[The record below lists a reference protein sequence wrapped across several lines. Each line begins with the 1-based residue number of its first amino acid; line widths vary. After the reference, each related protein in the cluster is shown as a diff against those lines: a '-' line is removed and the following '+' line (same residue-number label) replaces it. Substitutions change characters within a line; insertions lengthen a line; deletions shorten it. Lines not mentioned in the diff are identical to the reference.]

1 VEPLSEKTLACVDNS
16 CVVEPLSEK
25 TLACVDNSCVVE
37 FLCGGASFQK
47 NFQKNA
53 ILDQGICQGYKKRK
67 NCVLGLST
75 PFCFSLVLLF
85 YPNVI
90 PRLLI
95 SL

>member
-1 VEPLSEKTLACVDNS
+1 LCDGASKKTLACVDNS
-16 CVVEPLSEK
+16 CVVEPLSKK
-25 TLACVDNSCVVE
+25 TLACVDSS
-37 FLCGGASFQK
+37 CGGASFQK

-75 PFCFSLVLLF
+75 PFCFSLVPLF